1 MNYIYDV
8 LLNFNDSKR
17 LYNFFEWDT
26 NDNILNVKKVLV
38 FRVSHDVLLDFIR
51 YKIKVSKTFLKKI
64 ENTAIIYKQNKKK
77 YTHMMILSDGMKS
90 IGISFNESGITEYK
104 SNMLLEEEEE
114 ATFIASKSNPEKI
127 EYKRL
132 LRERNEGFTTRNELE
147 EKEFITKEIN
157 NLYKSNNIEKLK
169 YLYIEYFDQKE
180 DNITKAYNDLIK
192 SLNSMDDK
200 HIILYDLLKL
210 TCKK

>member
-38 FRVSHDVLLDFIR
+38 FRVSHDTLLDFIN
-51 YKIKVSKTFLKKI
+51 YKVKLSKEFLKKI

-77 YTHMMILSDGMKS
+77 YTHMVILSDGMKS

-132 LRERNEGFTTRNELE
+132 SRERNEGFTTRNELE

>member
-51 YKIKVSKTFLKKI
+51 YKVKVSKTFLKKI

-90 IGISFNESGITEYK
+90 IGISFNDSGITEYK

-114 ATFIASKSNPEKI
+114 ASFIASKSDFEKI

-132 LRERNEGFTTRNELE
+132 SKEHNENFTTRKELE
-147 EKEFITKEIN
+147 EKEFIMKEIN
-157 NLYKSNNIEKLK
+157 SLYKNNNIEKLK

-180 DNITKAYNDLIK
+180 NNISKAYNDLIE